1 MKTPV
6 LIVVIASL
14 VVLCTLPAIY
24 IFLAY
29 HTHKE
34 RQRWKVDYDKAVKRI
49 EVEAQNSPRPASAA
63 THSSIY
69 SSAAPGRASSARQ
82 SYYHGQQQPQ
92 APARPAPVHNPRAAP
107 PRPSR
112 EQNVSRSSRNY
123 LPQADAAPR
132 AAPEGVGRSVAGP
145 VPGSRTTTRSG
156 GTAWTSSSGS
166 EKRKQEQVSQQI
178 ALQLLLDPS
187 QFQSHH

>member
-6 LIVVIASL
+6 LIVVITSV

-24 IFLAY
+24 VFLAY

-34 RQRWKVDYDKAVKRI
+34 RQRWKVDYDKAVKII
-49 EVEAQNSPRPASAA
+49 EAEAQNNPRPASAA
-63 THSSIY
+63 TYSSIY

-82 SYYHGQQQPQ
+82 SYYHPHHQQPQ

-107 PRPSR
+107 PRAPR
-112 EQNVSRSSRNY
+112 ELDVSRSSRNY

-132 AAPEGVGRSVAGP
+132 
-145 VPGSRTTTRSG
+145 SRTTTSSG
-156 GTAWTSSSGS
+156 GS
-166 EKRKQEQVSQQI
+166 ESRKQEKLSEQI
-178 ALQLLLDPS
+178 ALQMLLNPN
-187 QFQSHH
+187 QFHSY